1 MAVVDP
7 LFAQWLQAQADH
19 VVVTD
24 AAGLARWAATAV
36 TTARTTSIATKAAAQ
51 AEAARQ
57 LAFLSRGPFAIDVH
71 EFAST
76 DWLASIGLV
85 VTISN
90 DELGYADGVDVFV
103 LGVESD
109 TSTGISAVTVL
120 RPLKGLS

>member
-1 MAVVDP
+1 MSVDP
-7 LFAQWLQAQADH
+7 LFAQWLQAQADY
-19 VVVTD
+19 VVVSD

-36 TTARTTSIATKAAAQ
+36 TASRTTSIATKEAAQ

-57 LAFLSRGPFAIDVH
+57 LAFFSRGPFAIDVH

-76 DWLASIGLV
+76 DWLETIGLV

-90 DELGYADGVDVFV
+90 DDLGYADGIDVFV

-109 TSTGISAVTVL
+109 AQTGISAVTVL
-120 RPLKGLS
+120 RPLKGVS